1 MTDERTEVR
10 AVLEAV
16 AADPPPTR
24 LTVDGICAAARRSRW
39 WAGLPA
45 LLRRLPMRRPSAPG
59 PSAPGPSVP
68 RPSVPRPSVPGP
80 SVPGPSVP
88 GPSVPRPSRRLAGR
102 VATVAAVVAAV
113 ALLPGLVLL
122 AVLTGG
128 GGVSTSGGGMANAP
142 PPTAVGVQ
150 VAGIVELATDRRTL
164 TVQVTTGGCTG
175 PVRLH
180 LAERENAVVLT
191 ATPGPGAVALGTRC
205 AGTASPV
212 TLTAEMARPLG
223 ARQLIDGS
231 TGLALLVLDESAVA
245 RVTYAP
251 AGYRPG
257 GACRPPSAVGGSRP
271 TVPECTTV
279 LAPAR
284 PGGRLSPVSV
294 TQIFGSR
301 PTQRAG
307 PVWGPPTLLQV
318 HRLPAQLR
326 LGHLAG
332 AHAGQPQ
339 YTRVLLWTEHGV
351 NVTVSS
357 GPAASPDRLPSAAEL
372 LRVADGVRW

>member
-1 MTDERTEVR
+1 MDADAEARYREFVEAELGPLLRTAYLLCGSWHTGEDLVQTTFVALYRAWPRLASWDDPRAYARRALTNTFLSARRRRSAREQLFAQLPDPRRNGSTGPDESDAVDERER
-10 AVLEAV
+10 QR
-16 AADPPPTR
+16 D
-24 LTVDGICAAARRSRW
+24 
-39 WAGLPA
+39 
-45 LLRRLPMRRPSAPG
+45 LLRRLPMRHPSAPRPSAPRPSAPG
-59 PSAPGPSVP
+59 PSAPGPSV
-68 RPSVPRPSVPGP
+68 R
-80 SVPGPSVP
+80 
-88 GPSVPRPSRRLAGR
+88 
-102 VATVAAVVAAV
+102 
-113 ALLPGLVLL
+113 
-122 AVLTGG
+122 
-128 GGVSTSGGGMANAP
+128 
-142 PPTAVGVQ
+142 
-150 VAGIVELATDRRTL
+150 
-164 TVQVTTGGCTG
+164 
-175 PVRLH
+175 
-180 LAERENAVVLT
+180 
-191 ATPGPGAVALGTRC
+191 
-205 AGTASPV
+205 
-212 TLTAEMARPLG
+212 
-223 ARQLIDGS
+223 RQLIDGS

-271 TVPECTTV
+271 TVPESTTV

>member
-1 MTDERTEVR
+1 MD
-10 AVLEAV
+10 ADAEARYREFV
-16 AADPPPTR
+16 AAELGP
-24 LTVDGICAAARRSRW
+24 
-39 WAGLPA
+39 
-45 LLRRLPMRRPSAPG
+45 LLRTAY
-59 PSAPGPSVP
+59 
-68 RPSVPRPSVPGP
+68 
-80 SVPGPSVP
+80 
-88 GPSVPRPSRRLAGR
+88 
-102 VATVAAVVAAV
+102 
-113 ALLPGLVLL
+113 LLCGSWH
-122 AVLTGG
+122 TGED
-128 GGVSTSGGGMANAP
+128 P
-142 PPTAVGVQ
+142 
-150 VAGIVELATDRRTL
+150 
-164 TVQVTTGGCTG
+164 
-175 PVRLH
+175 
-180 LAERENAVVLT
+180 
-191 ATPGPGAVALGTRC
+191 
-205 AGTASPV
+205 
-212 TLTAEMARPLG
+212 
-223 ARQLIDGS
+223 
-231 TGLALLVLDESAVA
+231 
-245 RVTYAP
+245 
-251 AGYRPG
+251 
-257 GACRPPSAVGGSRP
+257 CRPPSAVGGSRP